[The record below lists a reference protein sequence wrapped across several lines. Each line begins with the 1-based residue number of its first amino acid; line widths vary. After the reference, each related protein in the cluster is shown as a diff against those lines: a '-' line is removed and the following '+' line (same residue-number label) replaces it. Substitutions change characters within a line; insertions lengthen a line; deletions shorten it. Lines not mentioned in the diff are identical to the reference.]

1 METELIFEGVPT
13 SRLLDQIAR
22 ARGWDP
28 STYAPRQEELDR
40 MCQLA
45 THALERAWHFGF
57 WPQLT
62 LTRSVTYRPSWTEA
76 ALPYPL
82 GEQVYWK
89 GRYWECTSPEG
100 TSLEPGKAEEPGWI
114 FVELTEEETAELTQ
128 HAVDAGKEPGALSI
142 ADGYLY
148 FGTYPAAQVRIDDGI
163 AVATYG
169 DAALSRLYGQ
179 TVATWNDGG
188 REDWTPCERTMVC
201 GISYVRYG
209 IEEMDLLRGVY
220 TLNPDRRADARPL
233 PAARVAFGAVVQRE
247 PGRPFVPEPW
257 IRFRP
262 YPPRLSATPWDD
274 ETAYPKGSLVMHG
287 GESWEAW
294 IDAPAGEEPGE
305 SSQYWAP
312 RRCPRLFEDYVVR
325 AAAAELQTDDN
336 ARGRGLQ
343 AADADLL
350 RLYNNFTRQ
359 VNQPGRAMT
368 RCFR

>member
-13 SRLLDQIAR
+13 ARLLDQIAR

-62 LTRSVTYRPSWTEA
+62 LTRSVTYRPEWTEETED
-76 ALPYPL
+76 PYPL

-89 GRYWECTSPEG
+89 RRYWECVNPEG
-100 TSLEPGKAEEPGWI
+100 TSEEPHEG
-114 FVELTEEETAELTQ
+114 
-128 HAVDAGKEPGALSI
+128 S
-142 ADGYLY
+142 AD
-148 FGTYPAAQVRIDDGI
+148 
-163 AVATYG
+163 
-169 DAALSRLYGQ
+169 
-179 TVATWNDGG
+179 WH
-188 REDWTPCERTMVC
+188 PCERVMTC
-201 GISYVRYG
+201 GISYQRYG
-209 IEEMDLLRGVY
+209 IEEMDLLRGVFS
-220 TLNPDRRADARPL
+220 LNPDRRADARPL
-233 PAARVAFGAVVQRE
+233 PASRVAFGAVVEQE

-262 YPPRLSATPWDD
+262 YPPRLSATPWSA
-274 ETAYPKGSLVMHG
+274 TAAYPKGALVMHG

-294 IDAPAGEEPGE
+294 TLAPAGEEPGE
-305 SSQYWAP
+305 SSEYWAP

-343 AADADLL
+343 AADADLQ
-350 RLYNNFTRQ
+350 RLYNNFVRQ

-368 RCFR
+368 RTFR

>member
-76 ALPYPL
+76 GAPYPL
-82 GEQVYWK
+82 GEQVYWR
-89 GRYWECTSPEG
+89 GRYWECTNPEG
-100 TSLEPGKAEEPGWI
+100 TSEEPH
-114 FVELTEEETAELTQ
+114 E
-128 HAVDAGKEPGALSI
+128 HA
-142 ADGYLY
+142 ADW
-148 FGTYPAAQVRIDDGI
+148 A
-163 AVATYG
+163 
-169 DAALSRLYGQ
+169 
-179 TVATWNDGG
+179 
-188 REDWTPCERTMVC
+188 PCERTMVC

-274 ETAYPKGSLVMHG
+274 ETAYPKGALVMHG

-294 IDAPAGEEPGE
+294 IDVPAGEEPGE
-305 SSQYWAP
+305 SSEYWAP

-343 AADADLL
+343 AADRDLEK
-350 RLYNNFTRQ
+350 LYNNFTRQ

-368 RCFR
+368 RTFR

>member
-1 METELIFEGVPT
+1 
-13 SRLLDQIAR
+13 
-22 ARGWDP
+22 
-28 STYAPRQEELDR
+28 
-40 MCQLA
+40 
-45 THALERAWHFGF
+45 
-57 WPQLT
+57 
-62 LTRSVTYRPSWTEA
+62 
-76 ALPYPL
+76 
-82 GEQVYWK
+82 
-89 GRYWECTSPEG
+89 
-100 TSLEPGKAEEPGWI
+100 
-114 FVELTEEETAELTQ
+114 
-128 HAVDAGKEPGALSI
+128 
-142 ADGYLY
+142 
-148 FGTYPAAQVRIDDGI
+148 
-163 AVATYG
+163 
-169 DAALSRLYGQ
+169 
-179 TVATWNDGG
+179 
-188 REDWTPCERTMVC
+188 MVC

-274 ETAYPKGSLVMHG
+274 ETAYPKGALVMHG

-294 IDAPAGEEPGE
+294 IDVPAGEEPGE
-305 SSQYWAP
+305 SSEYWAP

-343 AADADLL
+343 AADRDLEK
-350 RLYNNFTRQ
+350 LYNNFTRQ

-368 RCFR
+368 RTFR

>member
-28 STYAPRQEELDR
+28 STYTPRQEELDR

-89 GRYWECTSPEG
+89 GRYWECVNSEG
-100 TSLEPGKAEEPGWI
+100 TSEEPREG
-114 FVELTEEETAELTQ
+114 
-128 HAVDAGKEPGALSI
+128 S
-142 ADGYLY
+142 AD
-148 FGTYPAAQVRIDDGI
+148 
-163 AVATYG
+163 
-169 DAALSRLYGQ
+169 
-179 TVATWNDGG
+179 WH
-188 REDWTPCERTMVC
+188 PCERTMVC

-294 IDAPAGEEPGE
+294 IDAPAGDEPGE
-305 SSQYWAP
+305 SSEYWAP